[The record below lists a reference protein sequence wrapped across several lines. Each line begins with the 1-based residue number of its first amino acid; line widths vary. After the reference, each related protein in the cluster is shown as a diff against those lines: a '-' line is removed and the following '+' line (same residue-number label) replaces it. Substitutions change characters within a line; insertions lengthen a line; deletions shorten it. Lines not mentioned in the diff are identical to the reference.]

1 MATPLG
7 RWHVLLKILTTA
19 SARRFRLDDRPD
31 ENPIVKK
38 TLQNDKE
45 SLVLGL
51 RSVSFVNRLCWE
63 PVRGFD
69 EVRCQEAAMVQ
80 SERSELWPEER
91 DRSKEA
97 AVGDSADQEKDK
109 TQKDRSAKISVEEH
123 LAGLWNVLGLGD

>member
-1 MATPLG
+1 
-7 RWHVLLKILTTA
+7 
-19 SARRFRLDDRPD
+19 
-31 ENPIVKK
+31 
-38 TLQNDKE
+38 
-45 SLVLGL
+45 
-51 RSVSFVNRLCWE
+51 
-63 PVRGFD
+63 
-69 EVRCQEAAMVQ
+69 MVQ